1 MTAGKPSLLVGLQLK
16 LATSRDLFI
25 RRLMLK
31 GLFSAL
37 LCSLVFVGQ
46 ADSQEVIVGAEKKP
60 EAPKQAAPSSEQ
72 TPSESPTPALTK
84 SKSREKKSGST
95 TLTAEQMRM
104 AGALAA
110 ERLENRSSPQP
121 ARAGAS
127 DSEPSEAELPTVSA
141 TPKPLKKEPRTGQT
155 SAPRR
160 PNPRTTKPEPMGA
173 IRPTMIESG
182 RQEPSATPSAKGQTP
197 AP

>member
-1 MTAGKPSLLVGLQLK
+1 
-16 LATSRDLFI
+16 
-25 RRLMLK
+25 MLK
-31 GLFSAL
+31 AFFSAL
-37 LCSLVFVGQ
+37 ICSLVLVEQ
-46 ADSQEVIVGAEKKP
+46 ADSQEVIVAHEKKP
-60 EAPKQAAPSSEQ
+60 EASKQAAASSEE
-72 TPSESPTPALTK
+72 TPSESPAPAQTK
-84 SKSREKKSGST
+84 SKSREKKPDST

-110 ERLENRSSPQP
+110 ERLENRSSPPP
-121 ARAGAS
+121 ARAGGS

-141 TPKPLKKEPRTGQT
+141 TAKPLKKEPRTGQT
-155 SAPRR
+155 SVPRR

-182 RQEPSATPSAKGQTP
+182 RQEPSATPSAKALTP

>member
-1 MTAGKPSLLVGLQLK
+1 
-16 LATSRDLFI
+16 
-25 RRLMLK
+25 MLK
-31 GLFSAL
+31 AFFSVL
-37 LCSLVFVGQ
+37 IGSLVLFGHVH
-46 ADSQEVIVGAEKKP
+46 AQEVIVGHEKKP

-72 TPSESPTPALTK
+72 MPSESPAPPLTK

-121 ARAGAS
+121 ARTAGS
-127 DSEPSEAELPTVSA
+127 DSEPSAAELPTVSA
-141 TPKPLKKEPRTGQT
+141 TPKPLKKEPSTGQT
-155 SAPRR
+155 RVPRR
-160 PNPRTTKPEPMGA
+160 PNPRSTKPEPLGA

-182 RQEPSATPSAKGQTP
+182 RQEPSATPSAKLQTP

>member
-1 MTAGKPSLLVGLQLK
+1 MGCSCLSRLFMLKAFSSALIYSLVLVGEVH
-16 LATSRDLFI
+16 A
-25 RRLMLK
+25 
-31 GLFSAL
+31 
-37 LCSLVFVGQ
+37 
-46 ADSQEVIVGAEKKP
+46 QEVIVAHEKKP
-60 EAPKQAAPSSEQ
+60 EAPKQTAPSSEQ
-72 TPSESPTPALTK
+72 MPFESPTPALTK

-110 ERLENRSSPQP
+110 ERLENTSSPQP
-121 ARAGAS
+121 ARTGS
-127 DSEPSEAELPTVSA
+127 DSEPTAAELPTVSA

-155 SAPRR
+155 SVPRR
-160 PNPRTTKPEPMGA
+160 SNPRSIKPEPLGA

-182 RQEPSATPSAKGQTP
+182 RQEPSATPSAKVQTP